1 VLIKMR
7 SKLFIVT
14 SFVCLFMTIA
24 NSGVQAQV
32 SSPQASP
39 APATPAPATPA
50 PVDPFA
56 YMEEVMGSRA
66 LDWVK
71 AQNTVST
78 QLLTATTTYAADKAA
93 VLSVLNNRDRIPDV
107 SRRGNFF
114 YNLLRDDQYK
124 VGLWRR
130 TTLDEYRKAKPQWEP
145 ILDLDALAKAENE
158 NWVWAGANCNV
169 ANHDQCLISLSRGG
183 ADARVTREFDL
194 KTRQFVKDG
203 FTLPEAKSRVVWVD
217 ANNLLVSTDFGAN
230 SLTKS
235 GYPRIIKHWKRGTP
249 LTQARTIY
257 EGKVEDV
264 SAFAYVE
271 RDPSYTRVY
280 VGRSIDFYRSEQFL
294 VDWAAFEKGA
304 DASSTALAQLTKI
317 QIPEDAQLNPNGQWA
332 FLEIKSD
339 LKQKDKT
346 FKSGSLLVSRYDALL
361 AGKPEYQALFEPT
374 PTSSLSDNGALD
386 ITKNA
391 FLLTILENVTSRMEE
406 WRFSNGQWTKRN
418 IKTPTPGTLSAGALH
433 DRFMQNDPLAD
444 AYVLTYTDFLT
455 PNSVYL
461 GKVGSDERE
470 LLKSNPVFFN
480 SEGMRTEQRFA
491 VSKDGTKVPYFVV
504 YPKGYKAGGSAP
516 TLLYGYGGFQVS
528 MAPWYS
534 GGWGRTWYER
544 GGILVV
550 ANIRGGGEY
559 GPTWHQSALLE
570 NKQRSY
576 DDFIA
581 VAQDLTKNGISRK
594 EKLGIMGGSN
604 GGLLVGA
611 VMMQRPDL
619 FGAVVC
625 SVPLLD
631 MRNYHK
637 LLAGNSWMAEYGD
650 PDKPEQ
656 WAFISK
662 YSPYQNVKSDTK
674 YPRVFFNTSTRDDR
688 VHPGHARKMAALMMS
703 HQRGPDQVLYYEN
716 IEGGHGGAANNE
728 QRANLTALEMAFLW
742 DTLGKN

>member
-1 VLIKMR
+1 MSPPNARLPLATGPLRLK
-7 SKLFIVT
+7 SFFLT
-14 SFVCLFMTIA
+14 TFVCLTMTTLNTGA
-24 NSGVQAQV
+24 DAQT
-32 SSPQASP
+32 SP
-39 APATPAPATPA
+39 AV
-50 PVDPFA
+50 VDPFA
-56 YMEEVMGSRA
+56 YMEEVMGVRA

-71 AQNTVST
+71 AQNVVSN
-78 QLLTATTTYAADKAA
+78 QLLTATPTYNADKAA

-107 SRRGNFF
+107 KRRGNFF

-130 TTLDEYRKAKPQWEP
+130 TTLDEYRKAKPQWES
-145 ILDLDALAKAENE
+145 ILDLDALAKTEKE
-158 NWVWAGANCNV
+158 NWVWAGANCN
-169 ANHDQCLISLSRGG
+169 ASNHDQCLISLSRGG
-183 ADARVTREFDL
+183 ADANVTREFDL
-194 KTRQFVKDG
+194 KTREFVKDG
-203 FTLPEAKSRVVWVD
+203 FVLPEAKARVDWVD
-217 ANNLLVSTDFGAN
+217 ANNLLVATDFGAG

-249 LTQARTIY
+249 LAQARTIY
-257 EGKVEDV
+257 EGTVEDV

-271 RDPSYTRVY
+271 RDPKYTRVY
-280 VGRSIDFYRSEQFL
+280 AGRSIDFYRSEQFL
-294 VDWAAFEKGA
+294 VDWAAVQKSAETASAA
-304 DASSTALAQLTKI
+304 DFKHTKI
-317 QIPEDAQLNPNGQWA
+317 QIPEDAQFSPSGEWVY
-332 FLEIKSD
+332 LEIKSD
-339 LKQKDKT
+339 LKHGDKT
-346 FKSGSLLVSRYDALL
+346 FKSGSLLVTRYDALL
-361 AGKPEYQALFEPT
+361 AGKPQYQALFEPS
-374 PTSSLSDNGALD
+374 PTSSLSDSGALD
-386 ITKNA
+386 VTKNA
-391 FLLTILENVTSRMEE
+391 VLLTILENVTSRMEE
-406 WRFSNGQWTKRN
+406 WRFANGQWAKRN
-418 IKTPTPGTLSAGALH
+418 IKTPTPGSLGAAALH
-433 DRFMQNDPLAD
+433 DRFMENDPLAD
-444 AYVLTYTDFLT
+444 SYTLTYTDFLT

-461 GKVGSDERE
+461 GKVGSDDRE

-480 SEGMRTEQRFA
+480 SEGMRSEQRFA
-491 VSKDGTKVPYFVV
+491 VSKDGTRVPYFVV
-504 YPKGYKAGGSAP
+504 YPKGYKAGSSAP

-559 GPTWHQSALLE
+559 GPTWHQSAILE
-570 NKQRSY
+570 KKQRSY

-581 VAQDLTKNGISRK
+581 VAEDLSKNGISRK

-662 YSPYQNVKSDTK
+662 YSPYQNVKSGTK

-703 HQRGPDQVLYYEN
+703 QNRGPDQVLYYEN